1 MNLQIWPFASFLY
14 TYMYNN
20 IYKNNT
26 IFIDVWCIFENDW
39 TQKKSELFGKK
50 KNNSLGLS
58 YPRGD
63 KLTRIYAT
71 LVWIGLGHFNT
82 FQLIPTHG
90 DSKN

>member
-1 MNLQIWPFASFLY
+1 
-14 TYMYNN
+14 MY
-20 IYKNNT
+20 
-26 IFIDVWCIFENDW
+26 DVYLRMIGPK
-39 TQKKSELFGKK
+39 KKSELFGKK